1 MIYCQPFS
9 NYIYYICAA
18 LKNNSRNGTNM
29 EKQKADQI
37 ITNYSKKIY
46 GFAMKKA
53 FSYDEAE
60 ELGAQMVSEVYLS
73 LLHAEAV
80 ANIDGYIWRI
90 CENTYAR
97 YVASEKKKQG
107 VSIDGV
113 EVPYFDEYDLG
124 ESNEELLKLRKE
136 IGFLSSMRRKIVYY
150 FYYEGKSIRQI
161 AIDFELSE
169 GTVKWHLNKARN
181 DLKEVFSME
190 RKIGQLGISP
200 VEAVSFSH
208 NGYVIPGGAPEDFLG
223 DKINLNIVYS
233 VYDEPK
239 TTEGIAEEM
248 GMTPVYL
255 EERIRRLTDNGFL
268 VETKGNKFTTYVKF
282 TPQKLSLE
290 MGENILKMKL
300 KAADIL
306 AEKYVPQV
314 LEALKDFDDVY
325 IPGGNRELF
334 YASVIFY
341 AITEK
346 CVVSIEKNLN
356 KYRIRPLAGGDYFA
370 TIYLKPEILDPDYQ
384 FTINK
389 TVNDYSGCGAMTR
402 KSDKYPGV
410 YSWSSDSRFSNRS
423 GSWQNNLTTDYDAL
437 YEVMTGMIEDTKSH
451 SEKYDRLR
459 SRGFITE
466 DGKINIM
473 VINGAADEF
482 FAKIPKP
489 DKALLDEFAGYALEQ
504 AMNVAKLYPSSM
516 QDLVIWEFV
525 RFFISHDV
533 AMMVMDILYDEKR
546 FKPLT
551 ESEKV
556 TANLLMFSDSLPKEL
571 LRVK

>member
-1 MIYCQPFS
+1 
-9 NYIYYICAA
+9 
-18 LKNNSRNGTNM
+18 M

-37 ITNYSKKIY
+37 ITNYFKKIY

-73 LLHAEAV
+73 LLHAEAI
-80 ANIDGYIWRI
+80 ANMEGYIWRI

-113 EVPYFDEYDLG
+113 DIPYFDEYDLG
-124 ESNEELLKLRKE
+124 ESNEELRKLRKE
-136 IGFLSSMRRKIVYY
+136 IGFLSSMRRKIVYS
-150 FYYEGKSIRQI
+150 FYYEGKSIRRI
-161 AIDFELSE
+161 AIDYELSE

-181 DLKEVFSME
+181 DLKEGFSME

-200 VEAVSFSH
+200 VEAVDFSH
-208 NGYVIPGGAPEDFLG
+208 NGYVVPGGAPEDFLG

-290 MGENILKMKL
+290 MGANILKMKL

-346 CVVSIEKNLN
+346 CAVSVEKDLN

-370 TIYLKPEILDPDYQ
+370 TIQLKPEILDPDYQ

-410 YSWSSDSRFSNRS
+410 YSWSLDSRFSNRS
-423 GSWQNNLTTDYDAL
+423 GSWQNNKTTDYDAL
-437 YEVMTGMIEDTKSH
+437 YEVMTGMIEYTKSH

-459 SRGFITE
+459 QRGFITE

-482 FAKIPKP
+482 FAKIPKT

-504 AMNVAKLYPSSM
+504 AMNVAKLYPPSM

>member
-1 MIYCQPFS
+1 
-9 NYIYYICAA
+9 
-18 LKNNSRNGTNM
+18 M

-37 ITNYSKKIY
+37 ITNYLKKIY

-73 LLHAEAV
+73 LLHAEAI
-80 ANIDGYIWRI
+80 ANMEGYIWRI

-113 EVPYFDEYDLG
+113 DIPYFDEYDLG
-124 ESNEELLKLRKE
+124 ESNEELRKLRKE
-136 IGFLSSMRRKIVYY
+136 IGFLSSMRRKIVYS
-150 FYYEGKSIRQI
+150 FYYEGKSIRRI
-161 AIDFELSE
+161 AIDYELSE

-181 DLKEVFSME
+181 DLKEGFSME

-200 VEAVSFSH
+200 VEAVDFSH
-208 NGYVIPGGAPEDFLG
+208 NGYVVPGGAPEDFLG

-290 MGENILKMKL
+290 MGANILKMKL

-346 CVVSIEKNLN
+346 CAVSVEKDLN

-370 TIYLKPEILDPDYQ
+370 TIQLKPEILDPDYQ

-410 YSWSSDSRFSNRS
+410 YSWSLDSRFSNRS
-423 GSWQNNLTTDYDAL
+423 GSWQNNKTTDYDAL
-437 YEVMTGMIEDTKSH
+437 YEVMTGMIEYTKSH

-459 SRGFITE
+459 QRGFITE

-482 FAKIPKP
+482 FAKIPKT

-504 AMNVAKLYPSSM
+504 AMNVAKLYPPSM
-516 QDLVIWEFV
+516 QDLVFWEFV